1 MTRVPR
7 WARLAGAD
15 AWPNAIRHYDTGRTE
30 LLAELVASELEITPD
45 ARAVLADIVAG
56 KRKPDRRGRHLAK
69 LTAFQKREA
78 VAELDFARERLAIY
92 MTRVE
97 WAANQRNVEPEAIVA
112 EINKGYEA
120 GVAMI
125 AASYGITAEYLK
137 NLAKPSRRK

>member
-1 MTRVPR
+1 MAIPG
-7 WARLAGAD
+7 WARLAGAE
-15 AWPNAIRHYDTGRTE
+15 AWAHAISNYDKGRTD
-30 LLAELVASELEITPD
+30 LLAELVATDFEITPG
-45 ARAVLADIVAG
+45 ARAALAEIVAG

-97 WAANQRNVEPEAIVA
+97 WAANQRKVEPKAIVT
-112 EINKGYEA
+112 EINEGYEA

-137 NLAKPSRRK
+137 NLAKPTRRK